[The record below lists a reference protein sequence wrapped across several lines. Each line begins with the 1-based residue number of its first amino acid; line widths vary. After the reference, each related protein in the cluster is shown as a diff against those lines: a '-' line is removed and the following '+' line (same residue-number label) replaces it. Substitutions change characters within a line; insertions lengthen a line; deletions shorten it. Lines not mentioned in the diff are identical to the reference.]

1 MKTSNKIF
9 ITFLIFLLV
18 GITSLYIG
26 SKYYGNLYD
35 DPANFVKQE
44 KPLPPFSV
52 VVAEPSTIFSLK
64 SEKENKITQTYLKN
78 TLPDIGSCL
87 VRNDTLFISSIQLK
101 KGQVRHTS
109 NLTYISC
116 VKVKSIIIKE
126 NSNVR
131 MEKFQADT
139 LSVIMNK
146 SNLHFRFENIASARI
161 NAISSIVVLEG
172 KNLKKIDLQLDEQTT
187 INIETREG
195 VQSISG
201 SIKNKSYVDFSL
213 NGKMS
218 LDIDKSSRV
227 YLKN

>member
-1 MKTSNKIF
+1 
-9 ITFLIFLLV
+9 
-18 GITSLYIG
+18 
-26 SKYYGNLYD
+26 
-35 DPANFVKQE
+35 
-44 KPLPPFSV
+44 
-52 VVAEPSTIFSLK
+52 
-64 SEKENKITQTYLKN
+64 
-78 TLPDIGSCL
+78 
-87 VRNDTLFISSIQLK
+87 
-101 KGQVRHTS
+101 
-109 NLTYISC
+109 
-116 VKVKSIIIKE
+116 
-126 NSNVR
+126 